1 MIEYIDHMKTQ
12 KLNIVK
18 KRKGRQKK
26 LEKKCID
33 ILTFDIE
40 VTSAWITDTGEIIG
54 YTPGMDPDYWNEKIK
69 ISLPYIWQFSFN
81 DTVYFG
87 RDIKDFKKVLQDL
100 PGDVMFIIWVHNLGY
115 EFQTA
120 LINILTVDRLFA
132 RTPHSPIYC
141 IFEEYPNI
149 QFRCSYIL
157 TNMSLATW
165 GDQLG
170 VKKLTGDLDYT
181 KLRTPKTKLSK
192 KEMGYCERDCVIV
205 YEGIKDH
212 LTQYKDVF
220 DIPLTSTGKVRR
232 PFKKLVTADRVY
244 MNQMH
249 KLIPENVEEYERWR
263 AVFAGGYTHCNRKY
277 LNKLVEGPIY
287 HVDIASSYP
296 FILCAYKFPYSK
308 WQYKGRVLP
317 EPEKFRN
324 FAYICKIKFYNIE
337 VRTWNT
343 YISSSKCIDG
353 LKMIKDNGRLLKAD
367 EVTLYLTEFDYDIV
381 IHTYKWDRVESLGCW
396 KCRKQYLPKIY
407 IDFVLEQYENKTRLK
422 GVDPVKYA
430 ISKTYI
436 NSLYGMAVSSIVNAD
451 VLYDPDEGWSI
462 DELTSDI
469 VNAKFEKMRRWYDRT
484 YFLHYAAGCWVTSA
498 ARHRL
503 WQCIIRIDK
512 DLVYTD
518 TDSLFYLNDH
528 DWKWFNN
535 DASERLRDMCVF
547 RDIDFERTRPLDK
560 SGVPHPLGVLEY
572 EETCDRFKS
581 LGAKKYIEERDD
593 KLYMTISGVN
603 KSAVGCLNSIDDFKD
618 DFEFDKDSEFVHK
631 SELVY
636 IDDMPSVTF
645 PDGYHSDLRHGI
657 NMRPTGYKLSA
668 PTVYDN
674 MQKIIEGV
682 LNPSD
687 QMIIRKRGLIYD
699 T

>member
-54 YTPGMDPDYWNEKIK
+54 YKPGMDPDYWNEKIK

-120 LINILTVDRLFA
+120 LVNILTVDRLFA

-192 KEMGYCERDCVIV
+192 KELGYCERDCVIV

-232 PFKKLVTADRVY
+232 PFKKLVTADKVY
-244 MNQMH
+244 MKQIH
-249 KLIPENVEEYERWR
+249 KLIPENIEEYERWR

-277 LNKLVEGPIY
+277 LNKLVEGPVY

-317 EPEKFRN
+317 EPEKFRS

-381 IHTYKWDRVESLGCW
+381 THTYKWDRVESLGCW

-422 GVDPVKYA
+422 GVDPIKYA

-462 DELTSDI
+462 DELTSDV

-503 WQCIIRIDK
+503 WQCIMRIDK

-518 TDSLFYLNDH
+518 TDSLFYLNYH
-528 DWKWFNN
+528 DWEWFNN
-535 DASERLRDMCVF
+535 DASERLRDMCIF
-547 RDIDFERTRPLDK
+547 RDIDFDRTRPLDK
-560 SGVPHPLGVLEY
+560 SGVPHPLGVLEF
-572 EETCDRFKS
+572 EETSNRFKS
-581 LGAKKYIEERDD
+581 LGAKKYIEERDN

-603 KSAVGCLNSIDDFKD
+603 KSAVGCLNSINDFKD
-618 DFEFDKDSEFVHK
+618 NFEFDKDSDFVHK

-636 IDDMPSVTF
+636 IDDMPSITF

-657 NMRPTGYKLSA
+657 NMRPTGYKLSV
-668 PTVYDN
+668 PTVYDS

>member
-1 MIEYIDHMKTQ
+1 M
-12 KLNIVK
+12 
-18 KRKGRQKK
+18 
-26 LEKKCID
+26 
-33 ILTFDIE
+33 
-40 VTSAWITDTGEIIG
+40 
-54 YTPGMDPDYWNEKIK
+54 
-69 ISLPYIWQFSFN
+69 
-81 DTVYFG
+81 
-87 RDIKDFKKVLQDL
+87 
-100 PGDVMFIIWVHNLGY
+100 
-115 EFQTA
+115 
-120 LINILTVDRLFA
+120 
-132 RTPHSPIYC
+132 
-141 IFEEYPNI
+141 
-149 QFRCSYIL
+149 
-157 TNMSLATW
+157 
-165 GDQLG
+165 
-170 VKKLTGDLDYT
+170 
-181 KLRTPKTKLSK
+181 
-192 KEMGYCERDCVIV
+192 
-205 YEGIKDH
+205 
-212 LTQYKDVF
+212 
-220 DIPLTSTGKVRR
+220 
-232 PFKKLVTADRVY
+232 
-244 MNQMH
+244 
-249 KLIPENVEEYERWR
+249 
-263 AVFAGGYTHCNRKY
+263 
-277 LNKLVEGPIY
+277 NKLVEGPIY

-317 EPEKFRN
+317 ESEKFRS

-381 IHTYKWDRVESLGCW
+381 THTYKWDRVESLGCW

-503 WQCIIRIDK
+503 WQCIMRIDK

-528 DWKWFNN
+528 DWEWFNN
-535 DASERLRDMCVF
+535 DASERLNDMCIF

-560 SGVPHPLGVLEY
+560 SGVPHPLGVLEF
-572 EETCDRFKS
+572 EETCNRFKS

-636 IDDMPSVTF
+636 IDDMPPVTF

-657 NMRPTGYKLSA
+657 NMRPTGYKLSV
-668 PTVYDN
+668 PTVYDS